1 MEKQQPQMQEAWI
14 SFQCTEDSHH
24 PPAGLQA
31 TVPVSVGP
39 DFQSLCL
46 SGGPQG
52 WERSWDG
59 AGKMGEQR
67 AGARGAAGEEEAVSG
82 SEEPALL
89 PHPLCGPVHIF
100 GRTLK
105 PALGLPSPNSQV
117 GEVAPQRPRLG
128 SSWADG
134 VKTGSAQ
141 VQPMES
147 GSSPLAVDLTC
158 SLLSLGSGWFCCS
171 RAGDH
176 CKNTLVGTGMV
187 GRF

>member
-67 AGARGAAGEEEAVSG
+67 AGARGAAGEEEVVSG

-141 VQPMES
+141 VHPMES
-147 GSSPLAVDLTC
+147 GSSSLAVDLTC

-176 CKNTLVGTGMV
+176 CKNTLVGIGMV